1 MIDQGK
7 LQALK
12 GEARIGEAGTLQTL
26 THDEMLALK
35 ELLDSSTVEKSL
47 KDLNLE
53 HELLA
58 QYARV
63 KRLQEEVLNDDS
75 VPANQ
80 RAQVAGA
87 VASTLQQLI
96 KMQVEFSTSE
106 RFKAIEALMIK
117 AMRKL
122 PKDVAEEFLEE
133 YERLEV

>member
-1 MIDQGK
+1 MIDQEK

-12 GEARIGEAGTLQTL
+12 GEARIGEANTLQTM
-26 THDEMLALK
+26 THDELMALK
-35 ELLDSSTVEKSL
+35 ELLDNSMVEKSL

-53 HELLA
+53 HELLT

-63 KRLQEEVLNDDS
+63 KRLQEDVLNDDS

-122 PKDVAEEFLEE
+122 PKDVAEEFLAE
-133 YERLEV
+133 YERLEI